1 MDTATAWELFIT
13 GFTDTA
19 FARRAATRFRAGS
32 LPAVHFDEGEVS
44 GTPFAEYFVRACE
57 PAEALAAVKASQPP
71 ARHYLTVLEEQPGLR
86 EAFERG
92 GYRFDDREALMA
104 LDLAAVR
111 LPAPEWEVALVRGA
125 EEALW
130 HNANDPQGQRW
141 VLPENLQ
148 DPRMRHYAVVRDGA
162 LPARGRNFHVDAQH
176 SYVSRVY
183 TAEAHRGR
191 GLARALMVR
200 LLADDVARGARW
212 SVLTASRMGEPLY
225 ASLGYRALGSILI
238 FEAS

>member
-1 MDTATAWELFIT
+1 MDAETAWELFIN

-19 FARRAATRFRAGS
+19 FARRAATRLRAGP
-32 LPAVHFDEGEVS
+32 LPAVRFAEGEVS
-44 GTPFAEYFVRACE
+44 GTSFAEYFVRACE
-57 PAEALAAVKASQPP
+57 PAEVLAAVEASGPP
-71 ARHYLTVLEEQPGLR
+71 ARHYLTVLEDRPGLR

-92 GYRFDDREALMA
+92 GYRFDDRETLMA
-104 LDLAAVR
+104 CDLAAAR
-111 LPAPEWEVALVRGA
+111 LPAPECEVALVRGTD
-125 EEALW
+125 EAPW

-148 DPRMRHYAVVRDGA
+148 DPRMRHYAVVRDGQ
-162 LPARGRNFHVDAQH
+162 LLARGRNFRLDAEH

-183 TAEAHRGR
+183 TAEAQRGR
-191 GLARALMVR
+191 GLARALMTQ

-225 ASLGYRALGSILI
+225 ARLGYRALGSILI
-238 FEAS
+238 FEAA